1 MKMMVTKK
9 IKMKMINSIE
19 KSSSLN
25 CSLFPERERERG
37 PVQPIKLSTEKTT
50 KQSTKKKGG
59 AYILDYLL

>member
-1 MKMMVTKK
+1 MKMK
-9 IKMKMINSIE
+9 NSIE